1 MGAVTAAPRTAM
13 LCAQLLLAAVPGMSA
28 PVIGRASRGPQPRA
42 EGLASASAYVP
53 QGGPRAPLMM
63 DADGNLYRPDGVKV
77 PTDAG
82 GMPIAG
88 VGAFPLLSD
97 LHRAQHGRGSRDD
110 AAADDGRAAAPTSL
124 VTAAPPAA
132 APPVVAPGPQPQA
145 TDTSQRSRRC
155 SRYGAAKE
163 CNQGGCYW
171 SDDSSTC
178 YVRHVPG
185 SDGTYAQNYQ
195 DWWVERVARHNHWDA
210 SGGYF
215 LDIGAHS
222 GLWCSN
228 TKLLEERLG
237 WNGVCECNSAAAAAF
252 AAAALSA
259 LIPSHTAVVSGGAGR
274 CGALPREWPNRGLI
288 REPDGAALRVV
299 AVVPLSAGDVDW
311 RCVLVVVPAVLAR
324 AACLDWHCRR
334 KRRENGWGGRSGRC
348 GCSPSLGT
356 HLLLRRKQAI
366 GYLTMLDLLTVCSR

>member
-259 LIPSHTAVVSGGAGR
+259 LIPSHTAVVCRAVLAGVEPFPENGPTVGSFVNRTVRHCALWQWCPCLLAMLIGAACSWSCRQCLLVPRALTGTVDGKEVR
-274 CGALPREWPNRGLI
+274 MDGADAQVGVV
-288 REPDGAALRVV
+288 AALRW
-299 AVVPLSAGDVDW
+299 APTCYCAESKQ
-311 RCVLVVVPAVLAR
+311 LA
-324 AACLDWHCRR
+324 
-334 KRRENGWGGRSGRC
+334 
-348 GCSPSLGT
+348 T
-356 HLLLRRKQAI
+356 
-366 GYLTMLDLLTVCSR
+366 